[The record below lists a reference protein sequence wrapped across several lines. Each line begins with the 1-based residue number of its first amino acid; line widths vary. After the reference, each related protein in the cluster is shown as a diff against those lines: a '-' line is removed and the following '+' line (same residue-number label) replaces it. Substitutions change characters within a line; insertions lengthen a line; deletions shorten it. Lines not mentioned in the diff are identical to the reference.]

1 MDSSRPRR
9 WSFKLPRAEAALPA
23 GPFESFE
30 QAVQSLRPIS
40 TMHRL
45 SEFGER
51 QHCACVSCA
60 GNEVQRL
67 AIEFNQNKLLERDAP
82 RAKHVVDRANLIA
95 ECADQLLKAIK
106 STDDYTRKA
115 FVEYGRYNSV
125 QDLPV
130 YSGYFDHVEDDDDYP
145 DPADSD
151 SESLWIQNLL
161 ELRQGARLVAAEFKK
176 SRGAERSA
184 PIDKGGRTN
193 LFKEG
198 VGTPDRNLVISG
210 WSVFETFQYKQA
222 KGTEHGA
229 FHGFLKHVFKYATGR
244 SSERHSSIGSWVKAL
259 ASLLRQ
265 RDDVSERYLSAEML
279 YQMLGSD
286 PDPSPLTRQK
296 LALAMME
303 ATDKRE
309 ILNNRIRQTKLSKK
323 APQN

>member
-1 MDSSRPRR
+1 M
-9 WSFKLPRAEAALPA
+9 PRAEAALPA

-60 GNEVQRL
+60 ANEVQRL
-67 AIEFNQNKLLERDAP
+67 AIELNQNKLLERDAP
-82 RAKHVVDRANLIA
+82 RAKHVVDGANLVA
-95 ECADQLLKAIK
+95 QCADQLLKAIK
-106 STDDYTRKA
+106 GTDDYTRKA
-115 FVEYGRYNSV
+115 FMEYGRYSSV
-125 QDLPV
+125 QDLPT
-130 YSGYFDHVEDDDDYP
+130 YSGQFDNFEEDDDYP
-145 DPADSD
+145 DPADD
-151 SESLWIQNLL
+151 DNESLWIQNLL

-198 VGTPDRNLVISG
+198 FGSPDRNLVISG
-210 WSVFETFQYKQA
+210 WSVFETFLHKQA

-229 FHGFLKHVFKYATGR
+229 FHEFLKHVFKYATGR

-265 RDDVSERYLSAEML
+265 RDDASELYLSAERL
-279 YQMLGSD
+279 YQELKAEPHSNL
-286 PDPSPLTRQK
+286 LTKHK
-296 LALAMME
+296 LALTMKE
-303 ATDKRE
+303 AADTLD
-309 ILNNRIRQTKLSKK
+309 ILNSRIRSAKLSKK
-323 APQN
+323 ARQK